1 MLPMASGPRGL
12 GTSRGQER
20 LGRSGG
26 TECECVRA
34 RTRATGGG
42 PWWRC
47 GPGRASRCSPPSLS
61 GLRGPLRVLPA
72 ARVLTRAGYL
82 PAIACSGD
90 GGGGRGRAPESGP
103 AVPGAPPFLQR
114 ALEFW
119 LVVGG
124 AVAPARSSRAI
135 EPGLRALRGSACP
148 AARQLSSRLGPGP
161 RGRPLRRRAWRPP
174 AGGSAWSRAPWNA
187 GLAGRSRGG
196 WSPPAAALQPL
207 SPRPPPPAV
216 ARIPSHRLLW

>member
-1 MLPMASGPRGL
+1 MCARGRAPPGEGP
-12 GTSRGQER
+12 
-20 LGRSGG
+20 GG
-26 TECECVRA
+26 AAA
-34 RTRATGGG
+34 RGG
-42 PWWRC
+42 PAA
-47 GPGRASRCSPPSLS
+47 PLLPLS
-61 GLRGPLRVLPA
+61 GLRGSLRVLPA

-82 PAIACSGD
+82 PAIACGWDGD

-103 AVPGAPPFLQR
+103 VVPGAPPFLQL
-114 ALEFW
+114 ALGFW

-135 EPGLRALRGSACP
+135 EPGLRALSGSACP

-161 RGRPLRRRAWRPP
+161 RGRPLRRLAWRPP

-196 WSPPAAALQPL
+196 WSPPAAALQPR
-207 SPRPPPPAV
+207 SPLPPPPAV